1 MSTEDRY
8 IKIGGCHFNCLLLS
22 NCQMYG
28 IKLKKNVLSF
38 EREGL

>member
-1 MSTEDRY
+1 MSFEDRY
-8 IKIGGCHFNCLLLS
+8 IKIGGWHFNCLLLS

-28 IKLKKNVLSF
+28 IKLKNVLSF